1 MSSSHL
7 AGAANDGG
15 FYYSCG
21 RRGWNHDDGGLR
33 RRRHDYDRRLRRR
46 RHDYDRRLGR
56 RNRRTDRRSRRGGF
70 ARAPHGTIRTPQLLL
85 TFSVTAAG
93 KLEQRLVSTF
103 FVRRAFR
110 ARFFFG
116 HELDAGAV
124 LVALLSRWAIR
135 QGGAATIAAFSA
147 VAQEIAT
154 CSPFFLLVCP
164 AFTELPLLTFITQSA
179 RQERTELFGQTENL
193 LDSCDRI
200 RNDLQRALIQQAV
213 QRGSARGSR
222 RRSCSVEAR
231 ISRRN
236 SCHIEGT
243 GHSPTGLC
251 IRAAIANV
259 IHTAYCGIGQY
270 PPVASTAFRRGGA

>member
-33 RRRHDYDRRLRRR
+33 WRRHDYDWG
-46 RHDYDRRLGR
+46 LGR
-56 RNRRTDRRSRRGGF
+56 RNRRTDRRRRRGGF
-70 ARAPHGTIRTPQLLL
+70 ARAPHGTIRTPQLPL
-85 TFSVTAAG
+85 TLSVTAAG

-116 HELDAGAV
+116 LHLDARAV

-147 VAQEIAT
+147 VAQQVAT
-154 CSPFFLLVCP
+154 CSPCFLLVCP

-179 RQERTELFGQTENL
+179 RQQRTELFGQTENL
-193 LDSCDRI
+193 LDSGDRI
-200 RNDLQRALIQQAV
+200 CNDLQRALIQQAV
-213 QRGSARGSR
+213 QRGSARVSR

-243 GHSPTGLC
+243 GRSPTGLR
-251 IRAAIANV
+251 IRAAITNV

-270 PPVASTAFRRGGA
+270 PPVASSASRRSGA